1 VDQSCGAQPVTIS
14 NRPPTARAEHAV
26 PATTRTA
33 LVHSDKADDFDYGR
47 EHPLRMERLGLTW
60 RLMRA
65 YGLTAL
71 PEARVVAPEP
81 AAETDIARYHTREY
95 LDVLKRADRG
105 LDPADGAVY
114 GLGLGDNPVF
124 RGLWEVAQ
132 LVATGQAE
140 RAFHFAGGLH
150 HAFPDRASGF
160 CYVNDAVLA
169 ILRLRE
175 HGLRVAYI
183 DIDAHHGDGV
193 QHAFYADPNV
203 MTISTHERGERLFP
217 GTGFVREK
225 GEGAGVGFS
234 VNLPL
239 EAYTDSA
246 VYLPAFEA
254 VVPPLIERFR
264 PDVIVAQ
271 LGVDAHRTDPLTHL
285 GLDVQ
290 GFARAV
296 QRIAALAPRLVAL
309 GGGGYDLRNVPRMWT
324 AAWAVL
330 NGVELAPT
338 LPDAFADDMRRYG
351 FTSSSLW
358 DEPVA
363 LPDELR
369 RAVSD
374 YVDRQVDAVQK
385 TIFPLH
391 DL

>member
-1 VDQSCGAQPVTIS
+1 MK
-14 NRPPTARAEHAV
+14 
-26 PATTRTA
+26 TA
-33 LVHSDKADDFDYGR
+33 LVYSDKADGFDYGR
-47 EHPLRMERLGLTW
+47 EHPLRMERLPLTW

-65 YGLTAL
+65 YGLTTL
-71 PEARVVAPEP
+71 PNARVVSPEP

-95 LDVLKRADRG
+95 LDVLKRADTG
-105 LDPADGAVY
+105 LDPADGAIY

-132 LVATGQAE
+132 LVAAGSLTAADLVANGAVD

-175 HGLRVAYI
+175 RGLRVAYV

-217 GTGFVREK
+217 GTGFVREQ

-254 VVPPLIERFR
+254 VVPPLIERFK

-285 GLDVQ
+285 ALDVQ
-290 GFARAV
+290 GFGRAV

-324 AAWAVL
+324 VAWAVL

-338 LPDAFADDMRRYG
+338 LPDAFADDLRRYG
-351 FTSSSLW
+351 FTSRSLW
-358 DEPVA
+358 DEAVEVPAEVK
-363 LPDELR
+363 
-369 RAVSD
+369 RAVSE
-374 YVDRQVDAVQK
+374 YADRRVEEVQK
-385 TIFPLH
+385 TIFPVH

>member
-1 VDQSCGAQPVTIS
+1 MK
-14 NRPPTARAEHAV
+14 
-26 PATTRTA
+26 TA
-33 LVHSDKADDFDYGR
+33 LVHSEKADRFDYGR

-65 YGLTAL
+65 YGLHAL
-71 PEARVVAPEP
+71 PNSELVAPEP

-95 LDVLKRADRG
+95 LDVLKRADTG
-105 LDPADGAVY
+105 EAPADGAVY

-132 LVATGQAE
+132 LVAAGSLLAADLVASGRAD

-175 HGLRVAYI
+175 RGLRVAYI

-193 QHAFYADPNV
+193 QYAFYGDPNV
-203 MTISTHERGERLFP
+203 LTISMHERGERLFP

-225 GEGAGVGFS
+225 GEGEGVGFS

-239 EAYTDSA
+239 EAYTDTA
-246 VYLPAFEA
+246 VWLPAFEA
-254 VVPPLIERFR
+254 VVPPLIERFK

-285 GLDVQ
+285 ALDVQ

-296 QRIAALAPRLVAL
+296 QRIAAMTPKLVAL
-309 GGGGYDLRNVPRMWT
+309 GGGGYDLRNVARMWT
-324 AAWAVL
+324 VAWAVM

-338 LPDAFADDMRRYG
+338 LPEGFEADLQRYG
-351 FTSSSLW
+351 FASRALW
-358 DEPVA
+358 DDA
-363 LPDELR
+363 ATLPDELR
-369 RAVSD
+369 RAVSE
-374 YVDRQVDAVQK
+374 YADRQVDAVQK
-385 TIFPLH
+385 TIFPHH

>member
-1 VDQSCGAQPVTIS
+1 
-14 NRPPTARAEHAV
+14 
-26 PATTRTA
+26 
-33 LVHSDKADDFDYGR
+33 
-47 EHPLRMERLGLTW
+47 MERLPLTW

-65 YGLTAL
+65 YGLTTL
-71 PEARVVAPEP
+71 PHARVVAPEP

-95 LDVLKRADRG
+95 LDVLKRADTG
-105 LDPADGAVY
+105 LDPADGALY

-132 LVATGQAE
+132 LVAAGSLTAADLVASGQVD

-175 HGLRVAYI
+175 HGLRVAYV

-193 QHAFYADPNV
+193 QHAFYADPSV

-239 EAYTDSA
+239 EAYTDTA

-254 VVPPLIERFR
+254 VVPPLIERFK

-271 LGVDAHRTDPLTHL
+271 LGADAHRTDPLTHQPLEVVHHQIDL
-285 GLDVQ
+285 GIRGQVGL
-290 GFARAV
+290 
-296 QRIAALAPRLVAL
+296 RLVA
-309 GGGGYDLRNVPRMWT
+309 
-324 AAWAVL
+324 
-330 NGVELAPT
+330 ELAWPMHVRRQQSAAARR
-338 LPDAFADDMRRYG
+338 LEVGVMRGDQHRLRGAQAEQAGRAQVGLG
-351 FTSSSLW
+351 FRLVGVVQLAR
-358 DEPVA
+358 EVHVPGQPRV
-363 LPDELR
+363 LGH
-369 RAVSD
+369 V
-374 YVDRQVDAVQK
+374 RQQ
-385 TIFPLH
+385 
-391 DL
+391 

>member
-1 VDQSCGAQPVTIS
+1 VK
-14 NRPPTARAEHAV
+14 
-26 PATTRTA
+26 TA
-33 LVHSDKADDFDYGR
+33 LVYSEKADSFDYGR
-47 EHPLRMERLGLTW
+47 EHPLRMERLPLTW

-65 YGLTAL
+65 YGLTTL
-71 PEARVVAPEP
+71 PHARVVAPEP

-132 LVATGQAE
+132 LVAAGSLTAADLVASGAVD

-175 HGLRVAYI
+175 HGLRVAYV

-193 QHAFYADPNV
+193 QHAFYADPHV
-203 MTISTHERGERLFP
+203 LTISTHERGERLFP
-217 GTGFVREK
+217 GTGFVREL
-225 GEGAGVGFS
+225 GEGDAAGYS

-254 VVPPLIERFR
+254 VVPPLLERFK

-271 LGVDAHRTDPLTHL
+271 LGVDGHRTDPLTHL
-285 GLDVQ
+285 AFDLQ
-290 GFARAV
+290 GFVRAFARLLP
-296 QRIAALAPRLVAL
+296 LAPKIVAL
-309 GGGGYDLRNVPRMWT
+309 GGGGYDVRNVARGWT
-324 AAWAVL
+324 AAWAAL
-330 NGVELAPT
+330 NGVELADE
-338 LPDAFADDMRRYG
+338 LPASYARDIAHYG
-351 FTSSSLW
+351 FTSTKLW
-358 DEPVA
+358 DAPAAA
-363 LPDELR
+363 LPEETQ

-374 YVDRQVDAVQK
+374 YVDRQVDAVQT
-385 TIFPLH
+385 TIFPFHRL
-391 DL
+391 

>member
-1 VDQSCGAQPVTIS
+1 VK
-14 NRPPTARAEHAV
+14 
-26 PATTRTA
+26 TA
-33 LVHSDKADDFDYGR
+33 LVYSEKADSFDYGR
-47 EHPLRMERLGLTW
+47 EHPLRMERLPLTW

-65 YGLTAL
+65 YGLTTL
-71 PEARVVAPEP
+71 PHARVVAPEP

-95 LDVLKRADRG
+95 LDVLKRADTG
-105 LDPADGAVY
+105 LDPADGALY
-114 GLGLGDNPVF
+114 GLGLGDNPMF

-132 LVATGQAE
+132 LVAAGSLTAADLVASGQVD

-175 HGLRVAYI
+175 HGLRVAYV

-193 QHAFYADPNV
+193 QHAFYADPSV

-239 EAYTDSA
+239 EAYTDTA

-254 VVPPLIERFR
+254 VVPPLIERFK

-285 GLDVQ
+285 ALDVQ
-290 GFARAV
+290 GFGRAV
-296 QRIAALAPRLVAL
+296 QRIAALAPRVVAL

-324 AAWAVL
+324 LAWAVL
-330 NGVELAPT
+330 NGLELAPT
-338 LPDAFADDMRRYG
+338 LPDAFADDLRRYG
-351 FTSSSLW
+351 FTSRSLW
-358 DEPVA
+358 DDAVE
-363 LPDELR
+363 LPDELK
-369 RAVSD
+369 RAVSE
-374 YVDRQVDAVQK
+374 YADRQVDAVQQ